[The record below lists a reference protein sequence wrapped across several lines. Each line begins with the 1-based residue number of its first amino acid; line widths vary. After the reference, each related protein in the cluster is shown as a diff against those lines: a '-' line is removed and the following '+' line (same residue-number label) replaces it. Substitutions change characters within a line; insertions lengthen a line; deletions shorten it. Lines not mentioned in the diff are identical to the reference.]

1 MATRADV
8 LMRVG
13 AAATPALLG
22 FLGVLLLASPVR
34 LLGGSIP
41 TPVIPL
47 IIVYFWSLYS
57 PGHLPAASVF
67 AMGLL
72 HDLLS
77 GGPIG
82 LWPTVYLVMQQIA
95 ISQQAYFVGRELSVV
110 SIGFAVAS
118 LVVSMI
124 VWFVMSLMTAT
135 ALPLGGLFAQMLVT
149 IVCFPLFAAAFGSLH
164 RRVVIE
170 V

>member
-1 MATRADV
+1 MASRADV
-8 LMRVG
+8 LVRIAG
-13 AAATPALLG
+13 SATPAMLG
-22 FLGVLLLASPVR
+22 FLGVILLASPVR
-34 LLGGSIP
+34 LFGDSLP
-41 TPVIPL
+41 TPFLPL

-67 AMGLL
+67 FMGLL
-72 HDLLS
+72 HDLLT

-95 ISQQAYFVGRELSVV
+95 ISQQAYFLGREITVV
-110 SIGFAVAS
+110 AIGFAVAAF
-118 LVVSMI
+118 VVSLI
-124 VWFVMSLMTAT
+124 IWLAMSLISAT
-135 ALPLGGLFAQMLVT
+135 LLPLGGLLWQMLVT
-149 IVCFPLFAAAFGSLH
+149 IACFPLFALAFGRLH

>member
-8 LMRVG
+8 LMRVAG
-13 AAATPALLG
+13 AATPAMLG
-22 FLGVLLLASPVR
+22 FLGVILLASPIR
-34 LLGGSIP
+34 LFGDGLP
-41 TPVIPL
+41 TPFIPL
-47 IIVYFWSLYS
+47 IIIYFWSLYS

-67 AMGLL
+67 FMGLL

-95 ISQQAYFVGRELSVV
+95 ISQQAYFLGREITVV
-110 SIGFAVAS
+110 SIGFAVAA
-118 LVVSMI
+118 LVVSLI
-124 VWFVMSLMTAT
+124 VWLSMSLISAT
-135 ALPLGGLFAQMLVT
+135 LLPLGGLFWQMLVT
-149 IVCFPLFAAAFGSLH
+149 VACFPFFALAFGRLH

>member
-8 LMRVG
+8 IMRIAG
-13 AAATPALLG
+13 GATPALLG

-34 LLGGSIP
+34 LFGGALP
-41 TPVIPL
+41 TPVVPL
-47 IIVYFWSLYS
+47 IIIYFWSLYS

-67 AMGLL
+67 FMGLL
-72 HDLLS
+72 HDLLT

-95 ISQQAYFVGRELSVV
+95 ISQQAYFLGRELRVV
-110 SIGFAVAS
+110 AIGFAVAC
-118 LVVSMI
+118 LVVSLI
-124 VWFVMSLMTAT
+124 LWLAMSLLSAT
-135 ALPLGGLFAQMLVT
+135 LLPAGGLLQQMLVT
-149 IVCFPLFAAAFGSLH
+149 AICFPIFAMAFGRLH

>member
-1 MATRADV
+1 MSTRADV
-8 LMRVG
+8 LMRAAG
-13 AAATPALLG
+13 AATPALLG
-22 FLGVLLLASPVR
+22 FLGVILLASPVR
-34 LLGGSIP
+34 LFGGALA
-41 TPVIPL
+41 TPVFPL
-47 IIVYFWSLYS
+47 IIIYFWSLYS
-57 PGHLPAASVF
+57 PGHLPAATVF

-72 HDLLS
+72 HDLLG

-95 ISQQAYFVGRELSVV
+95 ISQQAYFLGRELTVV
-110 SIGFAVAS
+110 SIGFAVATF
-118 LVVSMI
+118 VVSLI

-135 ALPLGGLFAQMLVT
+135 VLPFGGLFWQMLT
-149 IVCFPLFAAAFGSLH
+149 TTLCFPLFALAFGRLH